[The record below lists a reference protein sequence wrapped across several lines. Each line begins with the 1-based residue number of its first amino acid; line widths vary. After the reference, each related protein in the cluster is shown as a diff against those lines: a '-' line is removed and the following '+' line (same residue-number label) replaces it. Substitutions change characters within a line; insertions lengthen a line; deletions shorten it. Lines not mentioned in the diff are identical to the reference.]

1 MANTTEQSGATTTGG
16 ATAAPAEDH
25 SGHGAAAPADAAHGT
40 VATTE
45 AGHGA
50 EAHGAFPPFD
60 SATFPSQI
68 LWLAIAFGL
77 LYLLM
82 SRMAL
87 PRVGKIIADRNN
99 RIHGDLAEANRLK
112 GESEAA
118 AAAYEQALAEARRNA
133 AAIGQKARDEAKA
146 DADAERARAEAEVAA
161 KVAQSEKSI
170 AASKAK
176 AMAEVGGIALDA
188 AEGIVK
194 SLVGGAVS
202 KADIEKAV
210 KAALSR

>member
-1 MANTTEQSGATTTGG
+1 MANTTETHGE
-16 ATAAPAEDH
+16 AAAAAE
-25 SGHGAAAPADAAHGT
+25 GAAQPADAGHAT
-40 VATTE
+40 TATTE

-60 SATFPSQI
+60 LTTFPSQL
-68 LWLAIAFGL
+68 LWLTIAFGL
-77 LYLLM
+77 LYMLM
-82 SRMAL
+82 SRVAL
-87 PRVGKIIADRNN
+87 PRVGKIIDDRNN
-99 RIHGDLAEANRLK
+99 RISGDLAEANRLK

-118 AAAYEQALAEARRNA
+118 SAAYEQALAEARRNA

-146 DADAERARAEAEVAA
+146 DADAERARAEAEVSA
-161 KVAQSEKSI
+161 KVVQSEKAI

-176 AMAEVGGIALDA
+176 AMADVGGIAVDA

-210 KAALSR
+210 KAALTR

>member
-1 MANTTEQSGATTTGG
+1 MANTTEQAGAGEG
-16 ATAAPAEDH
+16 AHQPAEA
-25 SGHGAAAPADAAHGT
+25 GHGTTAM
-40 VATTE
+40 TE

-68 LWLAIAFGL
+68 LWLAISFGL

-82 SRMAL
+82 SRIAL
-87 PRVGKIIADRNN
+87 PRVGSIIHDRNQ
-99 RIHGDLAEANRLK
+99 RILGDIAEANRLK
-112 GESEAA
+112 AQSEEA

-133 AAIGQKARDEAKA
+133 ATIAQKARDAAKA
-146 DADAERARAEAEVAA
+146 DADAERAKAEGEVND
-161 KVAQSEKSI
+161 KVAQSEKAI

-176 AMAEVGGIALDA
+176 AMAEVGGIATETAD
-188 AEGIVK
+188 GIVK
-194 SLVGGAVS
+194 ALIGGSVT

-210 KAALSR
+210 KAALGK

>member
-1 MANTTEQSGATTTGG
+1 MANTTETHGE
-16 ATAAPAEDH
+16 AAPAAE
-25 SGHGAAAPADAAHGT
+25 GAAQPADAGHAT
-40 VATTE
+40 TATTE

-60 SATFPSQI
+60 STTFPSQL
-68 LWLAIAFGL
+68 LWLTIAFGL
-77 LYLLM
+77 LYMLM
-82 SRMAL
+82 SRVAL
-87 PRVGKIIADRNN
+87 PRVGKIIDDRNN
-99 RIHGDLAEANRLK
+99 RISGDLAEANRLK
-112 GESEAA
+112 SESEAA
-118 AAAYEQALAEARRNA
+118 SAAYEQALAEARRNA

-146 DADAERARAEAEVAA
+146 DADAERARAEAEVSA
-161 KVAQSEKSI
+161 KVVQSEKAI

-176 AMAEVGGIALDA
+176 AMADVGGIAIDA

-210 KAALSR
+210 KAALTR